1 MITRIF
7 GNRSNLISLT
17 KHSARNSSGFTLVE
31 LLVVMLIIASVSAI
45 VGLSVSNF
53 SANSHLRD
61 QSVALSKVISETRFQ
76 ALRDNK
82 TLSMSFSDSDVFISD
97 NREMALTSDMRISFT
112 SDIKSHGLA
121 SDSLHFFPDG
131 STNGG
136 KVDVMMEKRRLSIVV
151 KPLFGT
157 ISIR

>member
-1 MITRIF
+1 MINKIF
-7 GNRSNLISLT
+7 GNRSNLIPLA
-17 KHSARNSSGFTLVE
+17 KYSARNSLGFTLVE

-45 VGLSVSNF
+45 VGLSVGNF
-53 SANSHLRD
+53 SASSQLRD

-82 TLSMSFSDSDVFISD
+82 TLSMSFSEANVFISD
-97 NREMALTSDMRISFT
+97 KRKMVLPNNMRISFT
-112 SDIKSHGLA
+112 ADFKSHGLS

-136 KVDVMMEKRRLSIVV
+136 KVNIMMEKGRLSIVV